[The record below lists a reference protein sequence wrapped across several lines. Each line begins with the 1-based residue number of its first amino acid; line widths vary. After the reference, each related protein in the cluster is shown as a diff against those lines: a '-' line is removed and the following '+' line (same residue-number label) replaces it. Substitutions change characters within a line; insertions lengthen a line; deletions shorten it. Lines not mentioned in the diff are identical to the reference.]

1 MVQELNSY
9 VTGHGEMKAPVDAEP
24 ARAVKTTKPK
34 AEKPAGKVVKFTP
47 APKKP
52 AASQAAEMI
61 PFDDEPR
68 AKVGTT
74 EGF

>member
-1 MVQELNSY
+1 M
-9 VTGHGEMKAPVDAEP
+9 TGSGDVKAEVEAEAASEMKD
-24 ARAVKTTKPK
+24 RKKPTGKSVAK
-34 AEKPAGKVVKFTP
+34 ATAKPAGKVVKFTP
-47 APKKP
+47 APKK
-52 AASQAAEMI
+52 AAVSQAAEMI